1 MTSTNNPTAMSA
13 VIGEE
18 IELAPGR
25 GRRAR
30 VLTGLIMPAVLL
42 AFAAFLL
49 IGIVT
54 MRVPEGAAFPGPR
67 FFPGIIAAGLAL
79 FAVILGIAAFRGP
92 AAEPA
97 AGPAAEPA
105 AGPAAEAEPA
115 AGPAAEAEPGSPA
128 PVDAEPGSP
137 DGAPPARLDWR
148 SFAWV
153 VLSFLAFAL
162 LLPVLG
168 WIIAAGF
175 LFWGVARGFGLR
187 RPIAS
192 LVAGCTVSSIIY
204 IVFDMALGMSLP
216 SGVLGWGF

>member
-67 FFPGIIAAGLAL
+67 FFPGVIAAGLAL
-79 FAVILGIAAFRGP
+79 FAVILGIAAFREP

-97 AGPAAEPA
+97 AEPA
-105 AGPAAEAEPA
+105 T
-115 AGPAAEAEPGSPA
+115 GPAAEAEPGSPA

-168 WIIAAGF
+168 WIIAAGL